1 MTEDE
6 KKEIASMVLKE
17 IKKHSI
23 DYRNKQIVWSNQDEI
38 TLMERSKVRIPVIDD
53 RGVPPFYGNMDCQT
67 LLEAY
72 GLRKSEKLTASAT
85 ASAEQAK
92 QSEANAKASES
103 NAKDSEENALSAA
116 GRASA
121 SEENAKS
128 SEIESKSS
136 AESASSSAIIAGQ
149 KADEAASS
157 ASDAS
162 SSASSAAESKADATS
177 AKEGA
182 IAAKNSAESL
192 KNEMQQSLDTAI
204 EQAISA
210 ISLKLHPIG
219 SYFISDKEDNPGSL
233 FGGTWESVRDVML
246 IGAGNKYVAGST
258 GGNDT
263 HTLSKDEMPSH
274 NHGEAGAHAHSRG
287 TMNITGWIN
296 IPKANNEDTASSG
309 ALYSSGGSV
318 RGNSASW
325 GGTCLRVNLDASKS
339 WTGSTSSNGSH
350 THSTEGSSKPFSILN
365 PYRAVYIWRRI
376 A

>member
-23 DYRNKQIVWSNQDEI
+23 DYRNKQIVWSNQDDI

-72 GLRKSEKLTASAT
+72 GLRKSEKLTANAA
-85 ASAEQAK
+85 ASAEQAS
-92 QSEANAKASES
+92 QSEANAKASEN

-116 GRASA
+116 GRASESETKAKA
-121 SEENAKS
+121 SET
-128 SEIESKSS
+128 ESKSS
-136 AESASSSAIIAGQ
+136 AESASSSATIAGQ
-149 KADEAASS
+149 KADEAANS
-157 ASDAS
+157 AAVAS

-182 IAAKNSAESL
+182 IAAKNSAETL

-210 ISLKLHPIG
+210 ISLKMYPVG
-219 SYFISDKEDNPGSL
+219 SIYMSVDFLSPAEFL
-233 FGGTWESVRDVML
+233 GGTWETIRDRFLV
-246 IGAGNKYVAGST
+246 GAGNSYSVNAT
-258 GGNDT
+258 GGEAN
-263 HTLSKDEMPSH
+263 HTLTESEMPSH
-274 NHGEAGAHAHSRG
+274 SHNVSLSSAGSHHHRLWSGTDWADTVGSLARG
-287 TMNITGWIN
+287 DTYGVAGIARN
-296 IPKANNEDTASSG
+296 ANNQWCERSPKDSHVYMEDSG
-309 ALYSSGGSV
+309 SHSHSV
-318 RGNSASW
+318 SENTKGLNSAHN
-325 GGTCLRVNLDASKS
+325 NL
-339 WTGSTSSNGSH
+339 
-350 THSTEGSSKPFSILN
+350 P
-365 PYRAVYIWRRI
+365 PYLAVYMWKRT